1 MRALAAGGADTKA
14 TMPNGATPMM
24 LAAGMGSGAN
34 ADRRG
39 IATID
44 FGKVEPET
52 LVLEGVKAAVELGGD
67 VNAANQAG
75 DTALHSA
82 AAQGYDTV
90 VQFLAD
96 KGAQLNVKNK
106 RGQTPLAALL
116 GGGAG
121 RGRNAAAAAAAGA
134 DLTGV
139 DTPRETP
146 HQSTAA
152 LLRKLGATE

>member
-1 MRALAAGGADTKA
+1 
-14 TMPNGATPMM
+14 
-24 LAAGMGSGAN
+24 
-34 ADRRG
+34 
-39 IATID
+39 
-44 FGKVEPET
+44 
-52 LVLEGVKAAVELGGD
+52 VLEGVKAAVELGGD

-82 AAQGYDTV
+82 AAQGHDTV

-121 RGRNAAAAAAAGA
+121 RGRNAAAAAAAAGA

-139 DTPRETP
+139 DSPREIP
-146 HQSTAA
+146 HQSTVA

>member
-1 MRALAAGGADTKA
+1 
-14 TMPNGATPMM
+14 M

-44 FGKVEPET
+44 FGKVEPESE
-52 LVLEGVKAAVELGGD
+52 VLESVKAAVELGGD
-67 VNAANQAG
+67 VNAVNQAG

-106 RGQTPLAALL
+106 RGQTRWRRCSAEARV
-116 GGGAG
+116 GGAM
-121 RGRNAAAAAAAGA
+121 RP
-134 DLTGV
+134 L
-139 DTPRETP
+139 PP
-146 HQSTAA
+146 P
-152 LLRKLGATE
+152 LGPT